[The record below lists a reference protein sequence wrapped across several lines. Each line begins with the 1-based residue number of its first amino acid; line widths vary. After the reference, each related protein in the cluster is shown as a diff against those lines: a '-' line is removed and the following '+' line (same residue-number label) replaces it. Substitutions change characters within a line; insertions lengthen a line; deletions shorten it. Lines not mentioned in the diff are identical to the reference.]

1 MTQLAFA
8 VAGAVIG
15 SFVGAPQLG
24 FAIGSAI
31 GASVAAPDQQGPRL
45 SNLSP
50 PQVEYGWPIRRIY
63 GTPQPLDTWRAWQS
77 DLIEIAHE
85 EGKGGPTSTTYS
97 YKAHC
102 LLLVGEVGPDSL
114 LRVWI
119 NKKLVATFRADS
131 PTDSVAASLATD
143 AYDSIV
149 FLNGNADQSPWSVYE
164 AVVGVDSAVAYI
176 GRCTV
181 GIEGLRMEGG
191 TLPAVELE
199 VCNGSAAFASY
210 AAWVY
215 TAEDVTSISAQK
227 AHLGSVTYADLPQF
241 VPYKAIQFA
250 THDDGLGSATT
261 FATEAEALAH
271 AATIAPGAIEVTGTV
286 LRSVGGAG
294 AISSIHNDASETTTY
309 RIYGTRE
316 TLPLPGATQIGYY
329 QFTIKLPAPVVRFDV
344 SDPMAGQYA
353 LASSSVVL
361 QDLGLSNQPT
371 ICFGTSDRPV
381 VAVITNRMV
390 GGVATYYCKIEGV
403 EYNVGVAGNAYRY
416 VLLGT
421 ALWISQN
428 TGGTPFRVRRFAI
441 GGATHAAESADL
453 TGTAAVGLAC
463 DGTTCYVQHSGG
475 AITRLNASTL
485 ASAGAD
491 IALAPASEH
500 IFCDAAGDLHAY
512 GSQRVYRWS
521 GSAWA
526 EVLAVTGSSF
536 NGALMLHPPGFEAGV
551 LHATQSTS
559 AASGYVAWQGLVS
572 LPAVTAADTD
582 VNTILAAEFARCGIH
597 AGLIDLTATAG
608 LPVIGYD
615 NIGSARRVV
624 EELSAGYYFDIVSDA
639 KLTTVRRG
647 GASVAT
653 IPFGDLGAGIDQ
665 AKEEPLEITR
675 ANDIEVSPRVALTV
689 YNASA
694 DGANLT
700 VYDDRV
706 ISESP
711 ETTTASLPIVFTP
724 AQAQGIV
731 NTMVA
736 DARVA
741 ATTFKFAVSDYY
753 AHLRLGDVVTVT
765 ARSGSAF
772 RVRLVRE
779 AYTLGVRE
787 FEAVLDDAGVLQDVG
802 ITSTDYSNTLTI
814 ASPGGADLIVLDIP
828 MLRDNDRTP
837 GLYLAADLRGAARS
851 ASAFRSVD
859 DVSYESVGTIT
870 ADATVGS
877 AQTVLRAWDGNYVWD
892 RYSSVD
898 VLLTGGTLS
907 SSTEEAMAADRSI
920 NAAAIGR
927 PGAWEIVRFRTAT
940 LIAAD
945 TYRLTNLLR
954 VQRGSETDGGAHR
967 VGDTF
972 VLLNTTALRPV
983 EQSGAEVGT
992 TRYWKGVAPGRRL
1005 DSVVSQA
1012 EVLECLRAKPI
1023 APTRL
1028 VCARDGSFNATLSW
1042 SPRTNM
1048 GTRYGGTG
1056 GSIVPLGDQ
1065 IASWDI
1071 EIYGDSGYVT
1081 LAESLSSLT
1090 ASVAYTAAQQT
1101 AAGLTPG
1108 NALHVRVYPRSS
1120 SVGRGAVLEGSV

>member
-1 MTQLAFA
+1 MTQLVFA
-8 VAGAVIG
+8 VAGAAIG
-15 SFVGAPQLG
+15 FVVGGPAGAKIGFGIGGAIGGFVG
-24 FAIGSAI
+24 
-31 GASVAAPDQQGPRL
+31 APDQQGPRL

-50 PQVEYGWPIRRIY
+50 PQVEYGWPLRRIY

-97 YKAHC
+97 YKAHV
-102 LLLVGEVGPDSL
+102 LLLVGEVGPDAL

-149 FLNGNADQSPWSVYE
+149 FLNGSADQSPWSVYE

-199 VCNGSAAFASY
+199 VCNGTTAHASLAAWTHTTTNLGNYSFEPGSVGYATDAATVPIKVPERFTMDGGGYAGTTYWASASAALEYAGSIAPFAIESTGEEFISLAGEPNLQSIVTADGVTTVSYRWYGTVRIIATDDVEVQYYDFSIASY
-210 AAWVY
+210 
-215 TAEDVTSISAQK
+215 TPSR
-227 AHLGSVTYADLPQF
+227 
-241 VPYKAIQFA
+241 
-250 THDDGLGSATT
+250 T
-261 FATEAEALAH
+261 FAVADALAGAYRTSDMAV
-271 AATIAPGAIEVTGTV
+271 AASNAAIV
-286 LRSVGGAG
+286 
-294 AISSIHNDASETTTY
+294 
-309 RIYGTRE
+309 
-316 TLPLPGATQIGYY
+316 
-329 QFTIKLPAPVVRFDV
+329 
-344 SDPMAGQYA
+344 
-353 LASSSVVL
+353 
-361 QDLGLSNQPT
+361 NQPA
-371 ICFGTSDRPV
+371 IVPGTSDVPFVGV
-381 VAVITNRMV
+381 VANQVVDQYYLRAGVTSYV
-390 GGVATYYCKIEGV
+390 TGGSSMRYALRDSVLYVAQNTAADPFKIRRFV
-403 EYNVGVAGNAYRY
+403 
-416 VLLGT
+416 LGT
-421 ALWISQN
+421 SVH
-428 TGGTPFRVRRFAI
+428 THE
-441 GGATHAAESADL
+441 ATL
-453 TGTAAVGLAC
+453 TGAGLGARGLAC
-463 DGTTCYVQHSGG
+463 DGVTLYVLAG
-475 AITRLNASTL
+475 AIERLVAADLS
-485 ASAGAD
+485 SAGAA
-491 IALAPASEH
+491 IALPSGAGSVPQ
-500 IFCDAAGDLHAY
+500 IFCDSAGDLY
-512 GSQRVYRWS
+512 CFTSQRLYRRAPSAWVLALDMT
-521 GSAWA
+521 GSAFA
-526 EVLAVTGSSF
+526 EA
-536 NGALMLHPPGFEAGV
+536 NMLHPPGYESGV
-551 LHATQSTS
+551 LYATQT
-559 AASGYVAWQGLVS
+559 AAAGTGLVAWQGLIS
-572 LPAVTAADTD
+572 LPAVTALDTD
-582 VNTILAAEFARCGIH
+582 VNTILAAELARCGIH
-597 AGLIDLTATAG
+597 AGLTDLTATAG

-639 KLTTVRRG
+639 KLTTVLRG
-647 GASVAT
+647 TASVAT

-706 ISESP
+706 ISENP

-741 ATTFKFAVSDYY
+741 ATTFKFAATDYY

-765 ARSGSAF
+765 ARSGSTF

-802 ITSTDYSNTLTI
+802 ITSADYSNTLTI

-954 VQRGSETDGGAHR
+954 VQRGSEAHGGAHR

-972 VLLNTTALRPV
+972 VLLTTTALRPV

-1012 EVLECLRAKPI
+1012 EVLEGLRAKPI

-1048 GTRYGGTG
+1048 ATRYGGTG

-1108 NALHVRVYPRSS
+1108 NAMHVRVYPRSA